1 MEIKTGEEKVPL
13 LKEFKEFINKG
24 NMLDLAIGIVVGA
37 AFTGFVNA
45 FMTNLINPLVGMLTG
60 GADFANKFIVL
71 KAGPKAPEPYDSLKA
86 ATDAGANVLS
96 WGAFVSAVIN
106 FLIVMFVMF
115 LVVKAYNK
123 MKASMAKDEP
133 EPEAPAKAEDVVLL
147 EEIRDLLKK

>member
-1 MEIKTGEEKVPL
+1 MEIKTVEEKATL

-37 AFTGFVNA
+37 AFTSFVNA

-96 WGAFVSAVIN
+96 YGAFISAIIN

-123 MKASMAKDEP
+123 MKASSAAE
-133 EPEAPAKAEDVVLL
+133 EPEAPAKPDDILLL

>member
-1 MEIKTGEEKVPL
+1 
-13 LKEFKEFINKG
+13 
-24 NMLDLAIGIVVGA
+24 MLDLAIGIVVGA

-60 GADFANKFIVL
+60 GADFANKFVVL
-71 KAGPKAPEPYDSLKA
+71 KDGAKAPAPYESLKA
-86 ATDAGANVLS
+86 AQDAGANVLS
-96 WGAFVSAVIN
+96 YGAFISAVIN

-123 MKASMAKDEP
+123 MKDKMKKDEP
-133 EPEAPAKAEDVVLL
+133 EPEAPSKPEDIALL